1 MLIKFI
7 IKRKNAKKKKKK
19 KKRRKEKI
27 TKKYFRLFNIAHLFL
42 TKKASMTLSVTSY
55 NFLRYFSSDAFINT
69 EQIVK

>member
-1 MLIKFI
+1 MKFI

-19 KKRRKEKI
+19 KKKRRKEKI
-27 TKKYFRLFNIAHLFL
+27 TKKFFRLFNIAHLFL

-55 NFLRYFSSDAFINT
+55 NFLRYFSSDAFINS